1 MGVFWCIGVG
11 VGCLVRVVTGVG
23 GAARKDGED
32 MRGLRLKGEKG
43 CFHEC
48 VDRGLREGRWTEEG
62 TWTRKVGG

>member
-1 MGVFWCIGVG
+1 M
-11 VGCLVRVVTGVG
+11 RVVTGVG
-23 GAARKDGED
+23 SAAKKDGED